1 MPGFFEDCA
10 KADRERELLRL
21 ERQIHGVRQR
31 GLPMPKKTWSDKRE
45 RQYQHILDSER
56 TQGKSKEVA
65 KEIAARTVNKVRAQE
80 GEARQSSRTS
90 TDDMAPSRRGGQRSH
105 SGAQGRTRAQLYEDA
120 RRKNIAG
127 RSKMN
132 KQQLQEA
139 LER

>member
-1 MPGFFEDCA
+1 
-10 KADRERELLRL
+10 
-21 ERQIHGVRQR
+21 
-31 GLPMPKKTWSDKRE
+31 MPKKTWSDKRE

-139 LER
+139 LGR